1 MKTLTH
7 IFLTLM
13 TAIIM
18 LACAKDVSVAQAV
31 SGDAAAAECV
41 QQQAKDLAFADE
53 CVRSASRTIDN
64 REGDVPNPVPCF
76 VEESESFNNAGRV
89 TDRKA
94 RSVLLTG
101 GHLSVIARRVRSV
114 IHPASGGFAQC
125 TTTPVFSLA
134 SRSYYIYV
142 LRRIIR

>member
-1 MKTLTH
+1 MKILTH
-7 IFLTLM
+7 IFCTLI
-13 TAIIM
+13 TAVIM
-18 LACAKDVSVAQAV
+18 LLCAKDVAVAQV
-31 SGDAAAAECV
+31 MLDSAARTECAL
-41 QQQAKDLAFADE
+41 QHEESNAYADE
-53 CVRSASRTIDN
+53 CVRSAGLAIDN
-64 REGDVPNPVPCF
+64 REGDVPNPAPCF

-101 GHLSVIARRVRSV
+101 GHPCVIARRVRSA
-114 IHPASGGFAQC
+114 ILPSTGGFAQC